1 MQSTAAKRII
11 WTLFAAQS
19 LVSAGV
25 IAGATVLSIIAVD
38 LTGND
43 ANAGVPS
50 AVMQL
55 AAAPAAYGFGLL
67 WDRIGRRNGMTLGL
81 LLGVAGGV
89 VAVWAVEGV
98 SFFLL
103 LLSVAGLGFMRSA
116 LQLSRFIA
124 AEVSEPSR
132 RGAAISTVVLGGTV
146 GAILGPLVVAPSS
159 QLALALGMNELT
171 GPYLAALAL
180 FALTTIVVW
189 LGLNPDPMEL
199 SKEIEAQFPEEQTGD
214 GKIRS
219 TRQLLA
225 LPGVYVAIT
234 TMVIAQMVMVMVMGI
249 TSLHMAHLEMT
260 LGSISV
266 VFSGHTL
273 GMFAPSI
280 FSGRLAD
287 RWGRAPMIITGAV
300 ILLASFVL
308 APLYPSVPP
317 LVVALFLLGLGWNF
331 CFVAGSALL
340 ADQLRTA
347 ERSSMQGTNDLLI
360 ALVTAGGS
368 FASGPIFASAGYGVL
383 NLSGGVLTL
392 MMLGLVLWWYANSRQ
407 MQTAAVNQ

>member
-1 MQSTAAKRII
+1 MQSTASKRII

-25 IAGATVLSIIAVD
+25 IAGATVMSIIAVD

-55 AAAPAAYGFGLL
+55 AAAPAAYGFGWL

-81 LLGVAGGV
+81 ILGVIGGGF
-89 VAVWAVEGV
+89 AVLAVEEV
-98 SFFLL
+98 SFLLL
-103 LLSVAGLGFMRSA
+103 LLSVTGLGFMRSA

-124 AEVSEPSR
+124 AEISEPGR
-132 RGAAISTVVLGGTV
+132 RGSAISTVVLGGTV
-146 GAILGPLVVAPSS
+146 GAILGPRLVGPSS
-159 QLALALGMNELT
+159 DLALTLGMNELS
-171 GPYLAALAL
+171 GPYLAALAM
-180 FALTTIVVW
+180 FALTTLVVF
-189 LGLNPDPMEL
+189 LGLRPDPLEL
-199 SKEIEAQFPEEQTGD
+199 SKEIEAQFPEEQIGD
-214 GKIRS
+214 GTTRS
-219 TRQLLA
+219 RRQLLA

-234 TMVIAQMVMVMVMGI
+234 AMVVAQVVMVMVMGI
-249 TSLHMAHLEMT
+249 TSVHMDHLSHPLENISNVFMAHT
-260 LGSISV
+260 
-266 VFSGHTL
+266 F

-287 RWGRAPMIITGAV
+287 RWGRAPMIIIGTL

-308 APLYPSVPP
+308 APLYPSVLP
-317 LVVALFLLGLGWNF
+317 LAAALFLLGLGWNF

-347 ERSSMQGTNDLLI
+347 ERSTMQGTNDLLI
-360 ALVTAGGS
+360 ALVTAAGS
-368 FASGPIFASAGYGVL
+368 FASGPIFAKAGYAVL
-383 NLSGGVLTL
+383 NLSGGILTL
-392 MMLGLVLWWYANSRQ
+392 LMLGVVLWWYANSRQ
-407 MQTAAVNQ
+407 VQTVAINQ